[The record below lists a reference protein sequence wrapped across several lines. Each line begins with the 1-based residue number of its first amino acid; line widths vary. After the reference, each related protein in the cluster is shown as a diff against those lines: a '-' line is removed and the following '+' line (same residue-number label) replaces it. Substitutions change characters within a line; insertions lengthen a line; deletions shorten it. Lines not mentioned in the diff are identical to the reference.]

1 MKAFRAITFSLAI
14 WLSCASLSVA
24 ATGPSPHQI
33 IQASADEL
41 LAVVKSRRQELE
53 SSPEALYQVVDEV
66 LRPNFDVAYAGRL
79 VLGRYWPRSSPEQ
92 RQRFVDALY
101 GSLVRKYSRG
111 LLQYQEDT
119 VRILPHRGL
128 IRLDEDFV
136 TVKTEVKT
144 NEGVLVPVNYR
155 TRWTDNNWKVFDVV
169 IEGLSYVTFYR
180 DLIGDDVRQKGL
192 DAVITELEN
201 S

>member
-1 MKAFRAITFSLAI
+1 MTAWKSLIVALVI
-14 WLSCASLSVA
+14 GLSVAGQGLA

-53 SSPEALYQVVDEV
+53 SSPQAMFQVVDEV

-79 VLGRYWPRSSPEQ
+79 VLGRYWSRSTPEQ

-101 GSLVRKYSRG
+101 ASLVRKYSRG
-111 LLQYQEDT
+111 LLKYQEDT

-128 IRLDEDFV
+128 IRIDEDFV

-144 NEGVLVPVNYR
+144 NEGILVPVSYR
-155 TRWTDNNWKVFDVV
+155 TRWTDDNWKVFDVV

-180 DLIGDDVRQKGL
+180 DLIGDDVRHKGL
-192 DAVITELEN
+192 DAVITDLEN